1 MGHRWKRLKRVSV
14 TNTGDQYTAPPAVTV
29 DPPAAPKQEAK
40 ATATLS
46 GGTVVKVE
54 MDNESAGFGSGYDY
68 ASVLFSGGS
77 PSKPAK
83 ARAVIGPKNG
93 IGSDVRDDLKASSIM
108 LNIKPDGTVTNT
120 FIVGNDFRQISLL
133 KSPKLSDSS
142 VAGGFFKGTSSRVM
156 RSMKANTTTAAATLT
171 IGREITDGSTP
182 KIRAYIDDISDSS
195 IFYHQNDSSGFGVF
209 ANSASI
215 SDGINGIT
223 IDSGD
228 IKPPVDPYSG
238 ELLYLENRA
247 RILRD
252 AAQQEDIKVILN
264 SGTLDKKSKLR
275 SNFEKH
281 KDLVCVPFYDDDKNI
296 LLNFAND
303 FFQKKKLSV
312 SREILNLLVE
322 RCRGDRFNLK
332 NELIK
337 IESYTKSRKQI
348 SGEEIL
354 NLTNLSE
361 NYSFSELADACLSK
375 NKRKTVNI
383 INENNFSSEDC
394 IAIIRV
400 FMNKAKR
407 ILSLMKMNEKNNN
420 IEKNISMFKPPI
432 FWKDKD
438 VVREQ
443 VKHWSVQ
450 TIENFIFSINDTELL
465 IKKNN
470 NISVNL
476 LNDFILSQFEANN

>member
-1 MGHRWKRLKRVSV
+1 MIIKSYQLEKLKQNDANFFLFYGENEGLKLEAINNLFKKNFSGKILKYEESEIIKNFEIFFNEISNRSLFEDEKLIIISRVSEKINSVIEEARLK
-14 TNTGDQYTAPPAVTV
+14 
-29 DPPAAPKQEAK
+29 
-40 ATATLS
+40 
-46 GGTVVKVE
+46 
-54 MDNESAGFGSGYDY
+54 
-68 ASVLFSGGS
+68 
-77 PSKPAK
+77 
-83 ARAVIGPKNG
+83 
-93 IGSDVRDDLKASSIM
+93 
-108 LNIKPDGTVTNT
+108 
-120 FIVGNDFRQISLL
+120 
-133 KSPKLSDSS
+133 KL
-142 VAGGFFKGTSSRVM
+142 
-156 RSMKANTTTAAATLT
+156 
-171 IGREITDGSTP
+171 
-182 KIRAYIDDISDSS
+182 
-195 IFYHQNDSSGFGVF
+195 
-209 ANSASI
+209 
-215 SDGINGIT
+215 
-223 IDSGD
+223 
-228 IKPPVDPYSG
+228 
-238 ELLYLENRA
+238 
-247 RILRD
+247 
-252 AAQQEDIKVILN
+252 EDIKVILN